1 MKDLWLNEKEVI
13 MPLSATKNEIDG
25 IPAAIR
31 DTVSNLTQ
39 IRTLGFELEGIKKII
54 LIGSGESYIVAK
66 MAQVSANLY
75 SGITVEAV
83 QSYDFAVYE
92 EYQVGG
98 SDTLVI
104 AITSSGRYS
113 QVIVA
118 LEKAVINGFKTIA
131 LVNDAAK
138 WSRPIR
144 PEHIISTLAS
154 KQGMPTQSTVCS
166 FIALLNLISFLDN
179 TNGLA
184 KEFVLELVD
193 TPKIIKRV
201 LSRTEAFFNEELID
215 VMIHA
220 TRWTCLGTGY
230 SSHIAETMAN
240 LLACGPM
247 IEANAMPTEEYH
259 HSLRMFLPQRG
270 KLFFIFDENAHATE
284 LTLSTIKDLLNAGA
298 KVLLIHQYK
307 IDETFLD
314 SNDFIS
320 FNYRAEV
327 SFSKEHTSIELMSIA
342 QMIAFLMAKKAVAN
356 GLVRAQI

>member
-1 MKDLWLNEKEVI
+1 MKDLWLNEKEAI

-39 IRTLGFELEGIKKII
+39 IRTVGFALEGIKKVV

-66 MAQVSANLY
+66 MAEVSANLH
-75 SGITVEAV
+75 SGIVVKAV
-83 QSYDFAVYE
+83 QSYDFTVYE
-92 EYQVGG
+92 EYQVA
-98 SDTLVI
+98 SSETLVI

-113 QVIVA
+113 QVIIA
-118 LEKAVINGFKTIA
+118 LEKAVANGFKTIA
-131 LVNDAAK
+131 LVNDATK
-138 WSRPIR
+138 WSRLIR
-144 PEHIISTLAS
+144 PTYVISTLAC
-154 KQGMPTQSTVCS
+154 KRGMPTQSTICS
-166 FIALLNLISFLDN
+166 FIALLNLISFLDKKN
-179 TNGLA
+179 ALP

-193 TPKIIKRV
+193 APKIIESI
-201 LSRTEAFFNEELID
+201 LTQTEAFFNEELID
-215 VMIHA
+215 LMLNSDG
-220 TRWTCLGTGY
+220 WTCLGAGY
-230 SSHIAETMAN
+230 SSFVAETMAN

-270 KLFFIFDENAHATE
+270 KLFFIFDENAQISE
-284 LTLSTIKDLLNAGA
+284 LNRSTIKDLLNLGA
-298 KVLLIHQYK
+298 KVLLIHRYD
-307 IDETFLD
+307 IDEACSE

-320 FNYRAEV
+320 FNYSSDE
-327 SFSKEHTSIELMSIA
+327 SLSKEHKCIELLSIA

>member
-1 MKDLWLNEKEVI
+1 MKDLWLNEKEAI
-13 MPLSATKNEIDG
+13 MPLSATKHEIDG
-25 IPAAIR
+25 IPTAIR

-39 IRTLGFELEGIKKII
+39 IRTLGFALEGIKKII

-66 MAQVSANLY
+66 MAQVSANLH
-75 SGITVEAV
+75 SRITVEAV
-83 QSYDFAVYE
+83 QSYDFVAYE
-92 EYQVGG
+92 EYQAAN
-98 SDTLVI
+98 SETLVI

-118 LEKAVINGFKTIA
+118 LEKAIINGFKTIA

-144 PEHIISTLAS
+144 PTYIISTLAS
-154 KQGMPTQSTVCS
+154 KLGMPTQSTICS

-179 TNGLA
+179 RNGLA

-193 TPKIIKRV
+193 TPKIIEKV

-215 VMIHA
+215 VMIH
-220 TRWTCLGTGY
+220 TTGWTCLGTGY
-230 SSHIAETMAN
+230 SSYIAETMAN

-270 KLFFIFDENAHATE
+270 KLFFIFDEDAQATD

-320 FNYRAEV
+320 FNYRAEE